1 MKNLDPL
8 LITQIHKLQEKTTDL
23 SQCLLSDKEN
33 LSSLTKNSPILKDLV
48 HSKLDQILINQQ
60 ILAKNSTTTKK
71 WWSVEEDLKLKD
83 LVG

>member
-48 HSKLDQILINQQ
+48 HSKLDQILIN
-60 ILAKNSTTTKK
+60 
-71 WWSVEEDLKLKD
+71 
-83 LVG
+83 

>member
-23 SQCLLSDKEN
+23 SQCFLSDKEN